1 MCACTHAKF
10 RCSQRPEEKELDS
23 PVAKVAGV
31 CTSQDVGAGDQTW
44 VLLKS
49 SECS

>member
-1 MCACTHAKF
+1 MHTCVYRHP
-10 RCSQRPEEKELDS
+10 RRPEEKELD
-23 PVAKVAGV
+23 PLKLKLQV
-31 CTSQDVGAGDQTW
+31 CVKSQDVGAGDQTW